1 MKCAERDLAELGAH
15 RYRAE
20 AVRELRRLGRRVR
33 RPSAA
38 ETTASAL
45 SGREREVAL
54 LVARGHSNRQI
65 ATQLVLS
72 EKTVEAHVTAVLRKL
87 AVPSRAAVGAVVLG
101 DANVP
106 AAR

>member
-65 ATQLVLS
+65 ATRPAVQRPVRRSPAERVL
-72 EKTVEAHVTAVLRKL
+72 KI
-87 AVPSRAAVGAVVLG
+87 VG
-101 DANVP
+101 
-106 AAR
+106 